1 MASNESAAGRLL
13 LTLACLVIIPMAAVF
28 GTWLPDLVHQ
38 LSQVPW
44 GMAPAVARELFGP
57 ATSEP
62 GLSEAPPWGRTNSS
76 TVAPPTRAVHGEA
89 AVAAAGLVGGNQV
102 PGGVACSRGPTYPTN
117 GSVLGGTP
125 VAGSFAAQSRQG
137 AQVNAPLGSHVP
149 AGAVP
154 PTSDP
159 NDSPSPLWPPPQG
172 ALSAGVPALI
182 QAEGTGASSDM
193 FVAIQSRLQQ
203 LGAVYYLLETWGSD
217 PACYRFY
224 ARMAV
229 AGNRNVT
236 RHFEAVDR
244 IPIRA
249 MQRVLENVERWK
261 AAEQEPFGSP
271 GPSEAGQIT
280 AMARPGACQSP

>member
-1 MASNESAAGRLL
+1 MASNESPVGHLL

-28 GTWLPDLVHQ
+28 GTWLPDLVRQ

-44 GMAPAVARELFGP
+44 GMAPAVARELFSP

-62 GLSEAPPWGRTNSS
+62 ALSEAPPWGQTNSS
-76 TVAPPTRAVHGEA
+76 TVAPPTRAVHAGA
-89 AVAAAGLVGGNQV
+89 AVAAAGLVNGNQV
-102 PGGVACSRGPTYPTN
+102 PGGVVSPGGPTYPNN
-117 GSVLGGTP
+117 GCILGGTP

-137 AQVNAPLGSHVP
+137 AHGNAPLDPHVP
-149 AGAVP
+149 AEAVQ

-159 NDSPSPLWPPPQG
+159 NYSPSSLCTPPQG
-172 ALSAGVPALI
+172 ALPAGVPALV

-249 MQRVLENVERWK
+249 MQRVLETVERWK

-271 GPSEAGQIT
+271 GPSGAGQIT